1 LLCADPLTISP
12 AVIRSPAMRL
22 AKMLLDRALA
32 LYWRGVRGM
41 LYPSD

>member
-1 LLCADPLTISP
+1 
-12 AVIRSPAMRL
+12 MRL